1 MIYKLYL
8 EEDIKSANCE
18 VLNHLTSETLVL
30 LSDDWSD
37 GKKMQ
42 TIENVYQEL
51 SDPRHPVSVA
61 MAKMQEVPEIKI
73 IEGKT

>member
-1 MIYKLYL
+1 M
-8 EEDIKSANCE
+8 
-18 VLNHLTSETLVL
+18 TSETLVL

-37 GKKMQ
+37 EKKMQ
-42 TIENVYQEL
+42 TIEKVHKEL
-51 SDPRHPVSVA
+51 SDSTHPVSVA